1 MWKYRY
7 LACRMPGD
15 VSKWAVSVSAQGLA
29 FCGVMGIFWAGVCWG
44 RAQGSAW
51 RYKMRDLRRPRLN
64 ICFTWL
70 YRIIRAAGNADLEW
84 FKLGVG
90 RDLHKKAGCD
100 MIIKFITLAEL
111 ELCEGDESLGWS
123 GVLSVPVP
131 SPRVSR
137 DTFPAACWHSR
148 TYFNTLVKVL
158 LPFHRCWLQTEGGR
172 GLLSVT
178 ALYEKSVSAHGS

>member
-1 MWKYRY
+1 MIRILWKYRY

-84 FKLGVG
+84 FKLGVS
-90 RDLHKKAGCD
+90 RDLHKKSRLWHD
-100 MIIKFITLAEL
+100 HQVHN
-111 ELCEGDESLGWS
+111 LGWAWALW
-123 GVLSVPVP
+123 GWWEFGLVWGALRACPLP
-131 SPRVSR
+131 SCLKRHISR
-137 DTFPAACWHSR
+137 CMLAFSDIF
-148 TYFNTLVKVL
+148 
-158 LPFHRCWLQTEGGR
+158 
-172 GLLSVT
+172 
-178 ALYEKSVSAHGS
+178 